1 MRAGGILSTIT
12 AKCEGVNALGYGIV
26 SGKDRKYLVF
36 GLLPGEEAV
45 VELGDDG
52 SGSIVK
58 LLQTSSLRQKPK
70 CPRYAECGG
79 CHLQH
84 ADYSFQLELKT
95 RAVKESFQ
103 NNGIDPEIVLPCI
116 GMKDPYHYRNKIQM
130 ALSEKGRKVL
140 AGFYE
145 ENTHRIVNVDD
156 CTIQDETANAIVR
169 TCKGLMEKHKIPAF
183 DEKKAIGLMRHIMV
197 KRSEKTGQVLV
208 ILVTV
213 SEMFPGRNNFVTDLR
228 KAHPEIT
235 SIVQNVNNRQTS
247 VVLGDFERV
256 LFGPGT
262 IEDEMHGLRFLIAP
276 RTFYQVNAKQT
287 DILYQK
293 ALEFAKPKAEDLMV
307 DAYSGVGTIALFFA
321 AHVKQVEAVEINPT
335 SVKNAI
341 QNARLNHIRN
351 VRFTAADAKDFLE
364 GMAEEGI
371 IPDLLTVDPPRNG
384 LDPAFLDA
392 LEKIK
397 PKKIVYI
404 SCDPNTLSRDLA
416 RMVRSGYLVKRA
428 QPVDMFCQTFHVET
442 VVCLERKQM

>member
-1 MRAGGILSTIT
+1 MSTIT
-12 AKCEGVNALGYGIV
+12 AKCEGVNATGYGIV
-26 SGKDRKYLVF
+26 SGNERKYLIS
-36 GLLPGEEAV
+36 GLLPGEEAILD
-45 VELGDDG
+45 LGSDG
-52 SGSIVK
+52 IGSIVK
-58 LLQTSSLRQKPK
+58 LLQASPLRQKPK
-70 CPRYAECGG
+70 CPRYSECGG

-84 ADYSFQLELKT
+84 ADYSFQLDLKT
-95 RAVKESFQ
+95 RAVKESFK
-103 NNGIDPEIVLPCI
+103 NNGIDPETVLPCI

-130 ALSEKGRKVL
+130 VVSEKGRKVM

-169 TCKGLMEKHKIPAF
+169 TCRFLMEKHQIPAF
-183 DEKKAIGLMRHIMV
+183 DENRGVGLMRHIMV
-197 KRSEKTGQVLV
+197 KRSDSTGQVLV

-213 SEMFPGRNNFVTDLR
+213 SEMFPGRNNFITDLR

-235 SIVQNVNNRQTS
+235 SIVQNVNDRATS

-262 IEDEMHGLRFLIAP
+262 IEDEMHGLKFVISP
-276 RTFYQVNAKQT
+276 RTFYQINAKQA

-293 ALEFAKPKAEDLMV
+293 ALEFAKPKPDDLMV

-321 AHVKQVEAVEINPT
+321 GHVKRVEAVEINPV
-335 SVKNAI
+335 SVKNGI

-351 VRFTAADAKDFLE
+351 VRFTAADAKDFLL

-371 IPDLLTVDPPRNG
+371 VPDLLTVDPPRSG

-392 LEKIK
+392 LEKVR
-397 PKKIVYI
+397 PGKIVYI
-404 SCDPNTLSRDLA
+404 SCDPNTLSRDLV
-416 RMVRSGYLVKRA
+416 RMIRLGYSVKRA
-428 QPVDMFCQTFHVET
+428 QPLDMFCQTFHVET
-442 VVCLERKQM
+442 VVSLGRNLPEDPKR